1 MKKLKI
7 RDPELPKILINKML
21 EKHNIDYDYVMD
33 NQYINGILWCSHYEW
48 TQEESDEYKKW
59 YIKFYQENVTPR
71 YTKKYLERNWQWF
84 NLQYG
89 LRIKDDK

>member
-1 MKKLKI
+1 MKKLKVGN
-7 RDPELPKILINKML
+7 PEIARALFNKML
-21 EKHNIDYDYVMD
+21 EKHGVDYDYVMV
-33 NQYINGILWCSHYEW
+33 NQYIDGLVWCSHYSW

-71 YTKKYLERNWQWF
+71 YSKKFLEHQWSWF

-89 LRIKDDK
+89 LRIKDKQ